1 VQKMATTVALVVDNL
16 LKLPQHLGEGT
27 NQADRTHQ
35 NCHSG
40 SLRTNGR
47 NSSSRDEGSGVGT
60 SPPSSISSAMM
71 SSWIDGSNFG

>member
-1 VQKMATTVALVVDNL
+1 MQKIAIRVALVVDSL
-16 LKLPQHLGEGT
+16 SKYSVSRRKGQEGK
-27 NQADRTHQ
+27 AHQ

-47 NSSSRDEGSGVGT
+47 NSSSRDEGNGVGV
-60 SPPSSISSAMM
+60 SPPSSISSAMI